1 MEGTSLRQAEP
12 VICSHND
19 ACAKPTASRVTE
31 EQPKS
36 ADGPDPQGGRGLP
49 LAIEKVAEE
58 GSEDDAEEIGFPK
71 SRRDGV
77 GFVEVAAWRL
87 EHGGAVEG
95 HKAEPQ

>member
-1 MEGTSLRQAEP
+1 
-12 VICSHND
+12 
-19 ACAKPTASRVTE
+19 
-31 EQPKS
+31 
-36 ADGPDPQGGRGLP
+36 